1 MTSASVSKHC
11 RLLLKCGVI
20 VISNA
25 TRLHALN
32 QSFYQLLV
40 ISMVISV
47 ILCVS
52 IRYSESEFAF
62 GSQYDNLL
70 VYASVSESEFL
81 TYDDLITGFSIK
93 YPPDWERAQ
102 HIDESITFVSPKES
116 NSDTFPAGLGIIF
129 KVASNVS
136 LSYISQTQLNTLKNL
151 YPDIN
156 ILESSDITFA
166 GHPAHKIIFTAT
178 DNTSHLRKAMQIWFK
193 DDTKV
198 YLITYKADVEKF
210 PQYLPTIEK
219 MLNTFYTSK

>member
-1 MTSASVSKHC
+1 MN
-11 RLLLKCGVI
+11 RD
-20 VISNA
+20 
-25 TRLHALN
+25 
-32 QSFYQLLV
+32 FYQPLV
-40 ISMVISV
+40 ISMVISI

-70 VYASVSESEFL
+70 IYTSVSESEFL

-102 HIDESITFVSPKES
+102 HIDKSITFIAPKES

-129 KVASNVS
+129 KEVASNMS

-151 YPDIN
+151 YPNIN

-193 DDTKV
+193 DDTKA